1 MSEQKNEPKFKEQT
15 TKELF
20 EELWERGYFVM
31 KLTRDGDDDIDYL
44 VVATLPPI
52 EEVPIDHN
60 AN

>member
-15 TKELF
+15 NKELF

-44 VVATLPPI
+44 VVSTLPPKD
-52 EEVPIDHN
+52 EVPIDHN